1 MNRLSVPKNLMWAGI
16 VLIALVGLIHLVEA
30 PEYFEEPTYLGILFV
45 ANVLGAGVAA
55 VGIYRGERTWDW
67 TLGAGVAGGAFIA
80 YLISCS
86 VGLPGLDEAEF
97 AEPTGLAALVVEALY
112 VGVYL
117 KAITSGTTQ
126 PTGSPST
133 H

>member
-30 PEYFEEPTYLGILFV
+30 PEYFEEATYLGILFV

-67 TLGAGVAGGAFIA
+67 TLGAVVAGGAFIA
-80 YLISCS
+80 YLINRS
-86 VGLPGLDEAEF
+86 VACRGWTRRSLPN
-97 AEPTGLAALVVEALY
+97 
-112 VGVYL
+112 
-117 KAITSGTTQ
+117 Q
-126 PTGSPST
+126 RGSLRSS
-133 H
+133 

>member
-1 MNRLSVPKNLMWAGI
+1 MLAGI
-16 VLIALVGLIHLVEA
+16 VLIALVGLIHLVET
-30 PEYFEEPTYLGILFV
+30 PEYFEEATYLGILFV

-55 VGIYRGERTWDW
+55 VGIYRGERTWGW
-67 TLGAGVAGGAFIA
+67 TLGAVVAGGAFIA
-80 YLISCS
+80 YLISRS

-97 AEPTGLAALVVEALY
+97 AEPTGLAALVAEALY
-112 VGVYL
+112 LGVYL
-117 KAITSGTTQ
+117 KAITSRTAQ

>member
-1 MNRLSVPKNLMWAGI
+1 MNRLSMPKNLMWAGI

-30 PEYFEEPTYLGILFV
+30 PEYFEEVTYLGILYV

-55 VGIYRGERTWDW
+55 VCIYRGERTWGW
-67 TLGAGVAGGAFIA
+67 TLGALVAGDAFIA
-80 YLISCS
+80 YRISRS

-97 AEPTGLAALVVEALY
+97 AEPTRLAALVAEALY
-112 VGVYL
+112 IGVYL
-117 KAITSGTTQ
+117 KAIASRTTQ